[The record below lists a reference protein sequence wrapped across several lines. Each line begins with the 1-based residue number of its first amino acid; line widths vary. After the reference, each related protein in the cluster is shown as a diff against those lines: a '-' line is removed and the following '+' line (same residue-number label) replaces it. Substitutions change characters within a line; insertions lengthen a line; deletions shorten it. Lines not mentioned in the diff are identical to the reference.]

1 MEAVIEHRGRWYL
14 PYQAHATESQFH
26 RAYPRA
32 KELFALKKKLD
43 LKMDTEKVERA
54 AGRVYRIGNYGLAK
68 EPAP

>member
-1 MEAVIEHRGRWYL
+1 MLNRETGATIEEIVAAFEWQPHAV
-14 PYQAHATESQFH
+14 
-26 RAYPRA
+26 RAA
-32 KELFALKKKLD
+32 IAGALKKKLD